1 MVLVAQLSDLHLS
14 RNAGDSPYG
23 CDPDARLAHALS
35 AAAELEPDLI
45 LLTGDVGSKVV
56 WLPGNHDDL
65 RRMVDVRPDW
75 SRSEVVLGDWR
86 VLCLDSRRE
95 GEVSG
100 WLGSER
106 LAALR
111 SELLDDDAWTAI
123 ALHHPP
129 QIDCYE
135 PQCTLADAAAFMRV
149 ITEFPKVRVVVSGHA
164 HAAFQYRLPWGL
176 QLLGCPS
183 TCTAISHDR
192 EHRIEEGGRGF
203 RWLKLCDDGSLL
215 SDICAT

>member
-1 MVLVAQLSDLHLS
+1 VLVAQLSDLHLS

-45 LLTGDVGSKVV
+45 LLTGDVAEDASAEAYRRAASMVGSLGSKVV

-111 SELLDDDAWTAI
+111 SELLDDDA
-123 ALHHPP
+123 
-129 QIDCYE
+129 
-135 PQCTLADAAAFMRV
+135 
-149 ITEFPKVRVVVSGHA
+149 
-164 HAAFQYRLPWGL
+164 
-176 QLLGCPS
+176 
-183 TCTAISHDR
+183 
-192 EHRIEEGGRGF
+192 
-203 RWLKLCDDGSLL
+203 
-215 SDICAT
+215 